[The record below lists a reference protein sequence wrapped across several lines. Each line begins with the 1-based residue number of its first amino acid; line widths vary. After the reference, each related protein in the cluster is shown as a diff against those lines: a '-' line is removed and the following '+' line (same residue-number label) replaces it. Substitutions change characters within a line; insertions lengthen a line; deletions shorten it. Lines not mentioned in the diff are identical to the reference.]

1 MRRRISSVSL
11 IVACSVFVAGA
22 YIVKKG
28 DTLWDLSAQFRNDP
42 FAWPDLW
49 SQNRHIENPNVIYP
63 GDSINVGEATAPPV
77 ADTVSKI
84 EEAAGIIP
92 SAPPPPDSMLP
103 KGVLVSISGGS
114 SRDSD
119 FRRNLGTLPGQV
131 DTSLVGSSLKDST
144 LFIFRKSAP
153 PAVFNKY
160 FQMLA
165 PKLIDRKAMR
175 EDASW
180 IKIANG
186 DKMPSLLLHTGD
198 EILIQTGRLA
208 TAIKAGSIVEI
219 WMAEPITFKGS
230 NDSVPREYALMR
242 LGGFSKVESVGDTIS
257 RAIIIQSLAAV
268 PIAKAKAR
276 LTQSVTPIK
285 VSSYQAVDG
294 LKFESMPQIKY
305 AIDPTLAVAAYSY
318 VIADGGTSNGLNP
331 GDGVAF
337 LENKIIDPTL
347 PPRTLGRGIVVTAG
361 ANEACI
367 LVREMSNP
375 SRRLDRG
382 NRVALTHRAIIR

>member
-1 MRRRISSVSL
+1 MSP
-11 IVACSVFVAGA
+11 
-22 YIVKKG
+22 
-28 DTLWDLSAQFRNDP
+28 T
-42 FAWPDLW
+42 
-49 SQNRHIENPNVIYP
+49 
-63 GDSINVGEATAPPV
+63 
-77 ADTVSKI
+77 
-84 EEAAGIIP
+84 
-92 SAPPPPDSMLP
+92 
-103 KGVLVSISGGS
+103 
-114 SRDSD
+114 SR
-119 FRRNLGTLPGQV
+119 
-131 DTSLVGSSLKDST
+131 
-144 LFIFRKSAP
+144 
-153 PAVFNKY
+153 
-160 FQMLA
+160 
-165 PKLIDRKAMR
+165 
-175 EDASW
+175 
-180 IKIANG
+180 
-186 DKMPSLLLHTGD
+186 
-198 EILIQTGRLA
+198 
-208 TAIKAGSIVEI
+208 
-219 WMAEPITFKGS
+219 
-230 NDSVPREYALMR
+230 
-242 LGGFSKVESVGDTIS
+242 SKVAALNTEVDSKTVGDTIS

-331 GDGVAF
+331 GYGVAF